1 MWGVWKSCIIKP
13 QSHYSLLGKA
23 ASHTS
28 QWVKRVPNL
37 ATLKKLHIS
46 MNSSSTSYFQP
57 EFLLIA
63 HMIVLFLLDFHG
75 KVEHSSEKRGLN
87 SIFWPRE
94 TLQNL
99 LCLCKKKTP
108 VVFFIFHFEQLWA
121 LALSMPWSMWPKA
134 FFQPYFA
141 VLWEIFPTVY
151 FLLFLFYT
159 YLVNNNFKRIVIFLI
174 MKSYS

>member
-1 MWGVWKSCIIKP
+1 MSDLTLVYLGYCIIRG
-13 QSHYSLLGKA
+13 GKIC
-23 ASHTS
+23 
-28 QWVKRVPNL
+28 VN
-37 ATLKKLHIS
+37 
-46 MNSSSTSYFQP
+46 
-57 EFLLIA
+57 IA
-63 HMIVLFLLDFHG
+63 MSAYYIQHFYCQNLDFKDSFSSYHYIIDASF
-75 KVEHSSEKRGLN
+75 HSSEKTGLR
-87 SIFWPRE
+87 STFWPRE

-121 LALSMPWSMWPKA
+121 LALSMPWSMWPKT

-151 FLLFLFYT
+151 LLLFLFYT